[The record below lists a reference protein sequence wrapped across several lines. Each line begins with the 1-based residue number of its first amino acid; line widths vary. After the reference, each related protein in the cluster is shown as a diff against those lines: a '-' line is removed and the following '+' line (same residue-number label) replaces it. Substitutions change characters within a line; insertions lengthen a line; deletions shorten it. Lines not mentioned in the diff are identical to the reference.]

1 MRVSGVHLAAHCVFD
16 AIDGSEVGFS
26 ASLVHGGV
34 EVASVLE
41 VIDVM

>member
-1 MRVSGVHLAAHCVFD
+1 MRVKGVHLSAHCVFD
-16 AIDGSEVGFS
+16 AIGGSKVGFS
-26 ASLVHGGV
+26 ASLMHGGS